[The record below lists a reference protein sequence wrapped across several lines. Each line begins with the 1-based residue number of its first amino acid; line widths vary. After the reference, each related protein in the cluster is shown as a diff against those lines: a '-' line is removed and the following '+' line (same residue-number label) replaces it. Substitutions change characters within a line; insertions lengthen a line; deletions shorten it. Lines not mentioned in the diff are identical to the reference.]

1 MPSSNLATSFDDV
14 LTGCMLTLSVIEKIE
29 KLEAEHKVMTDKA
42 ELDEKAVEML
52 DHNLDEVVIRAGN
65 LEISVRK
72 AKEEAAA
79 QKLALETYIRA
90 TAQRR
95 QNFLDDLEK
104 TLEKDHHKSSLA
116 LLEEE
121 NRALEAVRV
130 GPENQPLGS
139 WAYYEA

>member
-1 MPSSNLATSFDDV
+1 
-14 LTGCMLTLSVIEKIE
+14 MLTLSVIEKIE

-104 TLEKDHHKSSLA
+104 
-116 LLEEE
+116 
-121 NRALEAVRV
+121 
-130 GPENQPLGS
+130 
-139 WAYYEA
+139 